1 MFEFATPWVF
11 ALLPLPWLARRLL
24 PRARPLTSALKVP
37 FYSEL
42 SQSGDAG
49 QGNLANLLLL
59 SLLWL
64 LLLTAAARPQWYG
77 EPIAQKSSAR
87 DLLVAV
93 DISGSMETPDML
105 LDGRPAMRVE
115 AVKRVVSD
123 FVERRE
129 GDRLG
134 LVLFGTRAYLQ
145 APLTYDRKTV
155 GTLLQEAQIGFAG
168 QGTAIGDAIGL
179 AVKRLTQRP
188 AEQRVLILLTDGANT
203 AGEISPRKAAELAQ
217 QAGVTVYTIG
227 VGAEEMIQPG
237 LLGSRFGARR
247 INPSRDLDSETLQA
261 IADETGGQYFRAHNP
276 QELVDIYNELDRLEP
291 VEQEAASYRPLK
303 SLYVWPLGAA
313 LLLTMLWAAV
323 PLLASGSAEFQ
334 RRKAAPGNAELGSA
348 RRQLGKAGRRP
359 AIEPS
364 SAGEY
369 SKRSQSA

>member
-1 MFEFATPWVF
+1 MFEFAAPWVF

-37 FYSEL
+37 FYAEL
-42 SQSGDAG
+42 SQNSDAG

-77 EPIAQKSSAR
+77 EPIAQTTSAR

-105 LDGRPAMRVE
+105 LDGRPAMRID
-115 AVKRVVSD
+115 AVKQVVSD

-155 GTLLQEAQIGFAG
+155 GTLLREAQIGFAG

-188 AEQRVLILLTDGANT
+188 ADQRVLILLTDGANT
-203 AGEISPRKAAELAQ
+203 AGEIAPRKAAELAQ
-217 QAGVTVYTIG
+217 QAGVTVHTIG
-227 VGAEEMIQPG
+227 VGAEEMVQPG

-276 QELVDIYNELDRLEP
+276 QELAEIYEELDRLEP

-303 SLYVWPLGAA
+303 SLYIWPLGAA
-313 LLLTMLWAAV
+313 LLLAMLWAAV
-323 PLLASGSAEFQ
+323 PLLASRLAGSATSHPGH
-334 RRKAAPGNAELGSA
+334 AARPPADAELQPG
-348 RRQLGKAGRRP
+348 GPAGENPIRRP
-359 AIEPS
+359 A
-364 SAGEY
+364 
-369 SKRSQSA
+369 

>member
-1 MFEFATPWVF
+1 M
-11 ALLPLPWLARRLL
+11 LPLPWLVRRLL

-42 SQSGDAG
+42 SQSGDAS

-64 LLLTAAARPQWYG
+64 LLLSAAARPQWYG

-203 AGEISPRKAAELAQ
+203 AGEIAPGKAAELAQ

-261 IADETGGQYFRAHNP
+261 IADTTGGQYFRAHNP

-323 PLLASGSAEFQ
+323 PLLAAGSVEFQ
-334 RRKAAPGNAELGSA
+334 RRTAARAPGNTGPGST
-348 RRQLGKAGRRP
+348 RRHFGKA
-359 AIEPS
+359 ALEPVQ
-364 SAGEY
+364 
-369 SKRSQSA
+369 RSQTL